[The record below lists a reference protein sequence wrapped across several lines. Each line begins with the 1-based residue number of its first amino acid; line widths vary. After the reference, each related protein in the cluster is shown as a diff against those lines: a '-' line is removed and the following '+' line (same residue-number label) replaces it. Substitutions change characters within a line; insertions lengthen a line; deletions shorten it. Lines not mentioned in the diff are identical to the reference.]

1 VWNDPATPT
10 RAQQVDA
17 IVKLA
22 SGDNPIIP
30 IEQAREDLEYDED
43 QRRRMAEMDA
53 RARGEAQP
61 VPPAT

>member
-1 VWNDPATPT
+1 VERPGDADA
-10 RAQQVDA
+10 RAAGRRDREARVRRQPDHPV
-17 IVKLA
+17 
-22 SGDNPIIP
+22 
-30 IEQAREDLEYDED
+30 EQAREDLEYDED